1 MPRARVQDQPTR
13 GKTAPNR
20 LRRLD
25 IWVQHAHASLIRRPP
40 GGLFLDLGYGR
51 VPRTTL
57 ETARRLRRLD
67 PELEVLGV
75 ERDPERVAAAAE
87 AQGPRTRFV
96 AGGFDV
102 QPGRPVRLLR
112 AMNVLR
118 QYPPEDVHAARV
130 AMGRLLEEGGLLLE
144 GTCDPFGRLHAVHTF
159 RREGQNLVHSGLLFA
174 ARVDADFHP
183 AELQT
188 VLPKDL
194 MDRVVPG
201 EPVHRFFSAW
211 RRGWETAAPWRE
223 LGPRAVWREAQAH
236 LARTEPIDPDP
247 WLLRHGYVLWR
258 PERDGV
264 PLPRFA

>member
-25 IWVQHAHASLIRRPP
+25 VWVQHAHGARLRRPP

-67 PELEVLGV
+67 PGLEVLGV

-87 AQGPRTRFV
+87 AQEPGTRFV
-96 AGGFDV
+96 VGGFDV
-102 QPGRPVRLLR
+102 RPGRPVRLLR

-118 QYPPEDVHAARV
+118 QYPPEDVRSARV
-130 AMGRLLEEGGLLLE
+130 AMGGMLEEGGLLLE
-144 GTCDPFGRLHAVHTF
+144 GTCDPFGRLHAVHAF
-159 RREGQNLVHSGLLFA
+159 RREGQELVHGGLLFA

-201 EPVHRFFSAW
+201 EAVHAFFASW
-211 RRGWETAAPWRE
+211 RRAWDKAAPWRE
-223 LGPRAVWREAQAH
+223 LGPRAVWREALRD
-236 LARTEPIDPDP
+236 LARAEDIDADP
-247 WLLRHGYVLWR
+247 WLGRHGYVLWR
-258 PERDGV
+258 PAWERLA
-264 PLPRFA
+264 LPRHG